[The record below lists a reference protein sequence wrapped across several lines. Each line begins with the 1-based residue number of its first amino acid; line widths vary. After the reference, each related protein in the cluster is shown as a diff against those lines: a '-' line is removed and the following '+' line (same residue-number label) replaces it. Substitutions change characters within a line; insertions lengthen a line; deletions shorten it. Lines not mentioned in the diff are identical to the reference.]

1 MKLLIPV
8 AFGLEAVVKRQLKK
22 LGYCHAPATN
32 GRIAVEGD
40 WTDVARLNLWLR
52 SGERVLIELTSFHAE
67 TFDALYDA
75 VQGICWEEWMTP
87 HSRILLDG
95 KSYKSTLAAIKA
107 SGGVIKKAIVD
118 RLTRKFRLTTLPE
131 DRERFTVGFSIYENE
146 VSVTLDTT
154 GDSLHK
160 RGYRTLAYTAPLKE
174 TLAAALIDMTYYFP
188 ERAFA
193 DPMCGSGT
201 LPVEAAIKSLNIA
214 PGRNRDF
221 DFLHW
226 PCADKAAFAAAKSD
240 ALDLEIRDA
249 RLDIFAGDINE
260 KAVSIARYHAKQ
272 AGVEKQ
278 IRFKVADLRNFTS
291 ARDHGVLITNP
302 PYGER
307 LEDEASVRETYKAL
321 GQMTKALPDWNVY
334 ILSGCPAFER
344 AFGRRADKT
353 HKVYNANIEC
363 GFYCYPSKT

>member
-22 LGYCHAPATN
+22 LGYGRAPATN
-32 GRIAVEGD
+32 GRIAVEGGWPD
-40 WTDVARLNLWLR
+40 IARLNLSLR
-52 SGERVLIELTSFHAE
+52 SGERVLIELASFHAE
-67 TFDALYDA
+67 TFDALYDS
-75 VQGICWEEWMTP
+75 VFSIPWEDWMTP

-95 KSYKSTLAAIKA
+95 KSVRSALAAIKA
-107 SGGVIKKAIVD
+107 SGGVVKKAIVS
-118 RLTRKFRLTTLPE
+118 RLCQKFRLKTLPE
-131 DRERFTVGFSIYENE
+131 DGERFTVGFSILDNE

-160 RGYRTLAYTAPLKE
+160 RGYRTLAYSAPLKE

-201 LPVEAAIKSLNIA
+201 LPIEAAMKSLNIA
-214 PGRNRDF
+214 PGKNRDF

-226 PCADKAAFAAAKSD
+226 PCADRDAFAKAKAD
-240 ALDLEIRDA
+240 ALDAEIRNV
-249 RLDIFAGDINE
+249 RLDIFAGDINPD
-260 KAVSIARYHAKQ
+260 AVSIARYHAKR

-278 IRFKVADLRNFTS
+278 IRFQTADMKDFTS
-291 ARDHGVLITNP
+291 AKDHGVLITNP

-307 LEDEASVRETYKAL
+307 LEDEASVRETYRAL
-321 GQMTKALPDWNVY
+321 GKMAKSLPDWNTYV
-334 ILSGCPAFER
+334 LSGYPDFER
-344 AFGRRADKT
+344 CYGRRAEKV

>member
-22 LGYCHAPATN
+22 LGYDHAPATN
-32 GRIAVEGD
+32 GRLAVEGD
-40 WTDVARLNLWLR
+40 WTDISRLNIGMR

-67 TFDALYDA
+67 TFDDLYDA
-75 VQGICWEEWMTP
+75 VYAFPWEDWMTP
-87 HSRILLDG
+87 HSKILLDG
-95 KSYKSTLAAIKA
+95 KSLRSTLAAIKA
-107 SGGVIKKAIVD
+107 SGGVIKKAIVN
-118 RLTRKFRLTTLPE
+118 RLAKKFRLSTLPE

-146 VSVTLDTT
+146 VSLTLDTT

-160 RGYRTLAYTAPLKE
+160 RGYRTLAYSAPLKE

-201 LPVEAAIKSLNIA
+201 LPIEAAIKSLNIA
-214 PGRNRDF
+214 PGKNRDF

-226 PCADKAAFAAAKSD
+226 PSSDKAAFARAKEA
-240 ALDLEIRDA
+240 ALDAEIRDA
-249 RLDIFAGDINE
+249 HLDIFAGDINPD
-260 KAVSIARYHAKQ
+260 AISVARYHAKQ
-272 AGVEKQ
+272 AGVDRY
-278 IRFKVADLRNFTS
+278 IRFKTADMRSFAS
-291 ARDHGVLITNP
+291 QKDHGVLITNP

-307 LEDEASVRETYKAL
+307 LDDEASVRETYKAL
-321 GQMTKALPDWNVY
+321 GVMSKALPDWNVY
-334 ILSGCPAFER
+334 VLSGYPAFER
-344 AFGRRADKT
+344 CFGRRAAKV